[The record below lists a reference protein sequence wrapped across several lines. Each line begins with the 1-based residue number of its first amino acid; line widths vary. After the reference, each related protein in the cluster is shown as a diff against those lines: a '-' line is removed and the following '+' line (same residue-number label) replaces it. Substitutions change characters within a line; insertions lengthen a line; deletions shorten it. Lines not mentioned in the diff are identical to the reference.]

1 MPCEVIMLNATG
13 NVISL
18 FSILGGDGK
27 INKMLLNLL
36 ECLGA
41 SIWQLFFHM
50 WMCETLEH
58 HLHSALNG
66 MRRKS

>member
-1 MPCEVIMLNATG
+1 MLPCEVIMLNATG

-50 WMCETLEH
+50 WM
-58 HLHSALNG
+58 
-66 MRRKS
+66 